1 MNGAALFGLL
11 CRAAVTLCNIQRVK
25 AVIHTDRLVQAFAH
39 EVLLWLQELL
49 LRRSDRFGR
58 LPLQLPELLVV
69 APHVVVDG
77 PGVFSDGFLLGRRIL
92 LRVRRTIVDVVLLAS
107 VVDKSGVV
115 GSICLRCL
123 LIVCSDQ
130 EGSKV

>member
-11 CRAAVTLCNIQRVK
+11 CRAGVTLCNIQRVK

-130 EGSKV
+130 EGRKV